1 MALNTQIRA
10 TCLLLLLLV
19 SLTSGLVLPPETRQL
34 ADLQTQDTAGDAA
47 GLTPVL
53 QRLRRDSHIP
63 MCVFCCGCCG
73 KAGCGLCCRT

>member
-53 QRLRRDSHIP
+53 QRLRRDTHIP
-63 MCVFCCGCCG
+63 TCVFCCGCCG

>member
-19 SLTSGLVLPPETRQL
+19 SLTSAFVLPPETRQL

-53 QRLRRDSHIP
+53 QRLRRDTHFP
-63 MCVFCCGCCG
+63 MCIFCCGCCG
-73 KAGCGLCCRT
+73 KGGCGLCCKT